1 MEEEFKVINIEK
13 YKRDVKQDKVLN
25 NVIKVLTVGL
35 MICGNHIMVD
45 DVNAKTIAIELFTI
59 FGGYLVNYEVFKE
72 TIKRKIIIEK
82 YETEENIKNLDYP
95 EDYIDEV
102 QDRIYSKTFNLSV
115 KSAIHF
121 LVLALAVFG
130 NTLLVGPMQDLV
142 LAIGGLATTN
152 IIEGYVDKKYLF
164 KRADELDDEVKLI
177 REKKGR

>member
-1 MEEEFKVINIEK
+1 MEEEFRVINIEK

-35 MICGNHIMVD
+35 MICCNHIMVD
-45 DVNAKTIAIELFTI
+45 DVNAKTIAIELFAI
-59 FGGYLVNYEVFKE
+59 FGGYFVNYEVFKE
-72 TIKRKIIIEK
+72 TIKRKIMIEK

-102 QDRIYSKTFNLSV
+102 QDKIYSKTFNLSV

-130 NTLLVGPMQDLV
+130 NALLVGPMQDLV

>member
-35 MICGNHIMVD
+35 MICGNHIM
-45 DVNAKTIAIELFTI
+45 AIELFTI

-72 TIKRKIIIEK
+72 TIKRKIMIEK
-82 YETEENIKNLDYP
+82 YETEENIKSFDYP

-102 QDRIYSKTFNLSV
+102 QDKIYSKTFNLSV

-121 LVLALAVFG
+121 LILALAVFG

-142 LAIGGLATTN
+142 LAIGALATTN

-177 REKKGR
+177 REKKRR